1 MIAFGPWRVVVVLFK
16 PQRGLGLLGQH
27 ARLTRFAQLVRPEAQ
42 AAHLRVVRRR
52 DNGFVHAAGMIAMA
66 VRNVTPR
73 AGPHGVDPDVERRYV
88 ERLFSERKHG
98 EANVCSIFL
107 CCTLRRP
114 AAVLALIYD
123 IGRASWHVFMT
134 RSPTRSVTLRSSGS
148 RGSTK
153 VWAARFW

>member
-1 MIAFGPWRVVVVLFK
+1 MIAFGPRCIVIVFFK

-42 AAHLRVVRRR
+42 AAHFRVVRRR
-52 DNGFVHAAGMIAMA
+52 DNGVVHAARMVAVAMGNITA
-66 VRNVTPR
+66 R
-73 AGPHGVDPDVERRYV
+73 AGPHRVDPDVERRYI

-98 EANVCSIFL
+98 ETNVCSMFL

-134 RSPTRSVTLRSSGS
+134 RSPTRSVTLRSCGS